1 MTEYEMT
8 DKTLVNTHIR
18 SVHPLMSARSQG
30 ANAALL
36 NAEESDGVLAP
47 SRKHGSKFRDWLR
60 QLKLQFVFV
69 GFSPGS
75 IWNSKAERRKIAMY
89 RSRRMAA
96 LHTIFHLIPLGGA
109 ITLLVLHW
117 TQYWVAYTFDIST
130 AIQFVAKL
138 HEVLMQASIV
148 EIMLCIVRTEAVRG
162 FVPLGALSGAVQTTQ
177 LSYLWSLDFISMIT
191 SSTLRGWRRIFI
203 CAAIPILFI
212 LTALV
217 GPSSAILM
225 IPRPGSQHSYEPITR
240 YFDNS
245 QHFYPARFDAT
256 NKLKL

>member
-1 MTEYEMT
+1 
-8 DKTLVNTHIR
+8 L
-18 SVHPLMSARSQG
+18 HPLTSARPQS

-36 NAEESDGVLAP
+36 NGEENDGVLAP

-60 QLKLQFVFV
+60 QLRLQFILV
-69 GFSPGS
+69 GFGQGS

-89 RSRRMAA
+89 RSRRMAS
-96 LHTIFHLIPLGGA
+96 LHSMFHLIPLGGA

-117 TQYWVAYTFDIST
+117 TQYWVAFTFELST

-148 EIMLCIVRTEAVRG
+148 EIMLCIIRTEAVRG
-162 FVPLGALSGAVQTTQ
+162 FVPLGALSGAAQTTQ

-191 SSTLRGWRRIFI
+191 SSTLRGWRRVFI
-203 CAAIPILFI
+203 CAAIPVLFI

-225 IPRPGSQHSYEPITR
+225 IPRPDSQHSYDPITR
-240 YFDNS
+240 YFDKS
-245 QHFYPARFDAT
+245 QYFYPARFDST